1 MWTPDSIAAFEFCQ
15 QEISN
20 CQELFFLED
29 TAIPILQTD
38 ASDYGIGGYIFMVTN
53 GKVRVVRFFNKALV
67 EAQLKRSV
75 REKTYDYG
83 V

>member
-20 CQELFFLED
+20 CQELHFLED
-29 TAIPILQTD
+29 TAIPILQKD